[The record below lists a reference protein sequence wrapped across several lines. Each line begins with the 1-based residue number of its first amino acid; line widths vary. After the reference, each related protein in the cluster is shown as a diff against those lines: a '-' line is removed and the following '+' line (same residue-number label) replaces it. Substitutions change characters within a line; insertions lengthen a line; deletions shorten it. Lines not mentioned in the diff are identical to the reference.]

1 MLIWSRGGIL
11 APITAAFSLILTE
24 YLVNISFNQNYYQDH
39 GWPKFIAL
47 SIAGLLCL
55 LLGHILNDEGKT
67 YINKETGKEV
77 ILRKKHSFFFIDI
90 EYWGIIFPIIGIIC
104 WIASN

>member
-11 APITAAFSLILTE
+11 APIMAAFSLILTE

-39 GWPKFIAL
+39 GCPKFIAL

-67 YINKETGKEV
+67 YINKENGKEV
-77 ILRKKHSFFFIDI
+77 ILRKKHSFFFISI
-90 EYWGIIFPIIGIIC
+90 EYWGIIFPIIGLIS

>member
-11 APITAAFSLILTE
+11 APIMAAFSLILTE

-67 YINKETGKEV
+67 YINKENGKEV
-77 ILRKKHSFFFIDI
+77 ILRKKHSFFFISI
-90 EYWGIIFPIIGIIC
+90 EYWGIIFPIIGLIS